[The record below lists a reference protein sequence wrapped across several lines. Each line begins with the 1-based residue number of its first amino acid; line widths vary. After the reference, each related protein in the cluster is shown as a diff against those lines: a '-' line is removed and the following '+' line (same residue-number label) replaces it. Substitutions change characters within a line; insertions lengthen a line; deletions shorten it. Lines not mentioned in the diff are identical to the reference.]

1 LGDGVAAKIDNA
13 HEPGLKSAG
22 EIPLRSGITAVI
34 AWINQPLRKEKS
46 FRTARKFD
54 GNHQKGAMH
63 RATICVKN
71 AALPEKGR
79 RKRSQGGVQFPTG
92 GNCAQCA

>member
-1 LGDGVAAKIDNA
+1 MA
-13 HEPGLKSAG
+13 
-22 EIPLRSGITAVI
+22 R
-34 AWINQPLRKEKS
+34 INQPLRKEFS
-46 FRTARKFD
+46 FSSARKFD

-71 AALPEKGR
+71 AAPPEKGR
-79 RKRSQGGVQFPTG
+79 QKRSQGGVQFPTG